1 MISAIFTLRMTHP
14 VSDVLLADLK
24 ALLPSESLQFFCNE
38 LDEEWHYTLLCQ
50 QSDETCSLAL
60 SAIMVWHQLKKIV
73 RIDYH
78 NPCLHKDLTASPS
91 TELFTLLKMPG
102 AVLHLS

>member
-14 VSDVLLADLK
+14 VSDVLLPDLK
-24 ALLPSESLQFFCNE
+24 ALIPPESMQFFCND

-60 SAIMVWHQLKKIV
+60 SAILLWHQLKKIV
-73 RIDYH
+73 TIDYISPGG
-78 NPCLHKDLTASPS
+78 NKDLSVSSS
-91 TELFTLLKMPG
+91 TELFTLMMIPG

>member
-14 VSDVLLADLK
+14 VSDVLLPDLK
-24 ALLPSESLQFFCNE
+24 ALIPPESMQFFCND

-60 SAIMVWHQLKKIV
+60 SAILLWHQLKKIV
-73 RIDYH
+73 TIDYVT
-78 NPCLHKDLTASPS
+78 PGCHKDLSAGSS